1 MSSGRLGLRPG
12 NRKPHRIEPC
22 RHCSSDVV
30 GVIVAN
36 YGRTGG
42 WQAQSGK
49 DDKVWD
55 RAELA
60 DPILVA
66 DDNHIDE
73 ILNGEEFDFA
83 TTSRASRWP

>member
-1 MSSGRLGLRPG
+1 MGLRLG
-12 NRKPHRIEPC
+12 NRKLHRIEPC
-22 RHCSSDVV
+22 RHCSSDFV

-49 DDKVWD
+49 DDKVWG

-60 DPILVA
+60 DAILVA
-66 DDNHIDE
+66 DDNRIDE

-83 TTSRASRWP
+83 MTSRASRWP